1 MNIGWRSV
9 PSAIVRRL
17 RHLVPQLYPNI
28 DVTREDIDLALG
40 RAVPACSAASL
51 AQRTA
56 IGDFQP
62 VGPDDAKD
70 RHAT

>member
-1 MNIGWRSV
+1 MNIGSRSV

-40 RAVPACSAASL
+40 RAVPACSAA
-51 AQRTA
+51 
-56 IGDFQP
+56 
-62 VGPDDAKD
+62 
-70 RHAT
+70 